1 MSGSIDHLFD
11 SHTHALKL
19 RSFRQQLLASNIAN
33 ADTPH
38 YKAVDIDFAAEMRRA
53 IAGAAAAG
61 ILTTTH
67 PRHLTGSGTNPFSAQ
82 ILYRTDVQGN
92 IDGNTVDM
100 DRERAQFAENALRYE
115 AILRVLNTEIQHL
128 KAALRTQ

>member
-1 MSGSIDHLFD
+1 MIGKLEHAFD
-11 SHTHALKL
+11 DFAVALKL
-19 RSFRQQLLASNIAN
+19 RSYRQQLLASNIAN

-38 YKAVDIDFAAEMRRA
+38 YKAVDIDFGQALHQAL
-53 IAGAAAAG
+53 AGSA
-61 ILTTTH
+61 LRTTH
-67 PRHLTGSGTNPFSAQ
+67 PRHLTANNSGPFGVAV
-82 ILYRTDVQGN
+82 LYRTDVQGN

-115 AILRVLNTEIQHL
+115 TLVRLLNVEIQHL

>member
-1 MSGSIDHLFD
+1 MIGKLEHAFD
-11 SHTHALKL
+11 DFAVALKL
-19 RSFRQQLLASNIAN
+19 RSYRQQLLASNIAN

-38 YKAVDIDFAAEMRRA
+38 YKAVDIDFGQALRQAL
-53 IAGAAAAG
+53 AGSA
-61 ILTTTH
+61 LRTTH
-67 PRHLTGSGTNPFSAQ
+67 PRHLTASNSGPFGVAV
-82 ILYRTDVQGN
+82 LYRTDVQGN

-115 AILRVLNTEIQHL
+115 ALVRLLNVEIQHL